1 MQVQG
6 ILRFGIPKRKPE
18 PKFGGRCS
26 LLETLGQ
33 EVKINSNRHAF
44 WQGLRDCS
52 PFVVIVVPFSALFG
66 MVATDAGLN
75 ILQVVAMSAI
85 VIAGSAQFTALSLLQ
100 EGAPVFV
107 VLLAALA
114 VNMRMAMYSAA
125 LVPHLGAAPMRLRM
139 LMAYVMIDQT
149 YAVSVQTFEAQP
161 EMPLGDKISYY
172 FGCVTAVCVPWYVCT
187 FLGALFGQYIP
198 ASLSP
203 DFAVPVCF
211 IALFAP
217 MLRSLPHLVAA
228 GVSVCAAVI
237 FSGLPWNFG
246 LIVAAVLAM
255 LAGAQAE
262 FWQRRAARDRLAN
275 EVVE

>member
-1 MQVQG
+1 MRLIANRQAYVQG
-6 ILRFGIPKRKPE
+6 MK
-18 PKFGGRCS
+18 
-26 LLETLGQ
+26 
-33 EVKINSNRHAF
+33 
-44 WQGLRDCS
+44 DCS
-52 PFVVIVVPFSALFG
+52 PFIVIVVPFSALFG

-107 VLLAALA
+107 VLLASLA

-125 LVPHLGAAPMRLRM
+125 LVPHLGGASLGLRM

-149 YAVSVQTFEAQP
+149 YAVSVQTYEANP
-161 EMPLGDKISYY
+161 AMPLDAKISYY
-172 FGCVTAVCVPWYVCT
+172 FGCITVVCLPWYVFT
-187 FLGALFGQYIP
+187 FLGALLGQAVP

-228 GVSVCAAVI
+228 GVSIAAAVV

-246 LIVAAVLAM
+246 LIVAALLAM
-255 LAGAQAE
+255 LAGAQVE
-262 FWQRRAARDRLAN
+262 FWQRRRAARVAQVTHD
-275 EVVE
+275 

>member
-1 MQVQG
+1 MQ
-6 ILRFGIPKRKPE
+6 
-18 PKFGGRCS
+18 
-26 LLETLGQ
+26 
-33 EVKINSNRHAF
+33 
-44 WQGLRDCS
+44 
-52 PFVVIVVPFSALFG
+52 PFIVIVVPFSALFG

-125 LVPHLGAAPMRLRM
+125 LVPHLGAASFRLRM

-149 YAVSVQTFEAQP
+149 YAVSVQTYEANP
-161 EMPLGDKISYY
+161 AMPLDEKVSYY
-172 FGCVTAVCVPWYVCT
+172 FGCITVVCLPWYICT
-187 FLGALFGQYIP
+187 FLGALLGQAVP

-217 MLRSLPHLVAA
+217 MLRSLPHLVTA
-228 GVSVCAAVI
+228 GVSIVAAVI

-246 LIVAAVLAM
+246 LIVAALLAL

-262 FWQRRAARDRLAN
+262 FWQRRRAARVAA
-275 EVVE
+275 

>member
-1 MQVQG
+1 M
-6 ILRFGIPKRKPE
+6 
-18 PKFGGRCS
+18 
-26 LLETLGQ
+26 
-33 EVKINSNRHAF
+33 KIVTNRSAF

-125 LVPHLGAAPMRLRM
+125 LVPHLGEAPMRLRM

-149 YAVSVQTFEAQP
+149 YAVSVQTFEARP
-161 EMPLGDKISYY
+161 EMPLEDKVSYY
-172 FGCVTAVCVPWYVCT
+172 FGCITVVCIPWYVCT
-187 FLGALFGQYIP
+187 FLGALLGQSIP

-228 GVSVCAAVI
+228 GVSTFAAVL

-262 FWQRRAARDRLAN
+262 FWQRRQVAKGKIASA

>member
-1 MQVQG
+1 M
-6 ILRFGIPKRKPE
+6 
-18 PKFGGRCS
+18 
-26 LLETLGQ
+26 
-33 EVKINSNRHAF
+33 KIIANRRAYF
-44 WQGLRDCS
+44 QGLRDCS
-52 PFVVIVVPFSALFG
+52 PFVVIVIPFSALFG

-107 VLLAALA
+107 VLLASLA

-125 LVPHLGAAPMRLRM
+125 LVPHIGGASLRLRM
-139 LMAYVMIDQT
+139 LMAYVMVDQT
-149 YAVSVQTFEAQP
+149 YAVSVQTFESNP
-161 EMPLGDKISYY
+161 SMPLDEKVSYY
-172 FGCVTAVCVPWYVCT
+172 FGCITIVCIPWYICT
-187 FLGALFGQYIP
+187 FLGALLGQFIP
-198 ASLSP
+198 AALSP

-217 MLRSLPHLVAA
+217 MLRSVPHLVAA
-228 GVSVCAAVI
+228 GVSIVAAVL

-255 LAGAQAE
+255 LAGAQVE
-262 FWQRRAARDRLAN
+262 FWQRRRRVRTQVAGA
-275 EVVE
+275 

>member
-1 MQVQG
+1 VG
-6 ILRFGIPKRKPE
+6 II
-18 PKFGGRCS
+18 
-26 LLETLGQ
+26 
-33 EVKINSNRHAF
+33 SNRQAF

-52 PFVVIVVPFSALFG
+52 PFIIIVVPFSALFG
-66 MVATDAGLN
+66 MVATDAGLD

-125 LVPHLGAAPMRLRM
+125 LVPHLGKASLRLRM
-139 LMAYVMIDQT
+139 LMAYVMVDQV
-149 YAVSVQTFEAQP
+149 YAVSVQTFEKHP
-161 EMPLGDKISYY
+161 KMPLGDKISYY
-172 FGCVTAVCVPWYVCT
+172 FGCIAIVCIPWYICT
-187 FLGALFGQYIP
+187 FLGAVLGKSIP

-217 MLRSLPHLVAA
+217 MLRSLPHIVAA
-228 GVSVCAAVI
+228 GVSIFAAAG
-237 FSGLPWNFG
+237 FAWLPWNFG

-262 FWQRRAARDRLAN
+262 FWQRRQAQPSGDGT
-275 EVVE
+275 

>member
-1 MQVQG
+1 MKLV
-6 ILRFGIPKRKPE
+6 
-18 PKFGGRCS
+18 
-26 LLETLGQ
+26 
-33 EVKINSNRHAF
+33 SNRRAF
-44 WQGLRDCS
+44 LQGLRDCS

-100 EGAPVFV
+100 EGAPVLV
-107 VLLAALA
+107 VLLASLA

-125 LVPHLGAAPMRLRM
+125 LVPHLGAAPLGLRA
-139 LMAYVMIDQT
+139 LMAYVMVDQT
-149 YAVSVQTFEAQP
+149 YAVSVQTFEANP
-161 EMPLGDKISYY
+161 AMPLEEKVSYY
-172 FGCVTAVCVPWYVCT
+172 FGCITVVCIPWYICT
-187 FLGALFGQYIP
+187 FLGALLGQFIP

-228 GVSVCAAVI
+228 GVSIAAAVV
-237 FSGLPWNFG
+237 FAGVPWNFG
-246 LIVAAVLAM
+246 LIIAAVLAM
-255 LAGAQAE
+255 LAGAQVE
-262 FWQRRAARDRLAN
+262 FWQRRRKLRAMAGGA
-275 EVVE
+275 

>member
-1 MQVQG
+1 M
-6 ILRFGIPKRKPE
+6 
-18 PKFGGRCS
+18 
-26 LLETLGQ
+26 
-33 EVKINSNRHAF
+33 KIIADRRAF

-66 MVATDAGLN
+66 MVATDAGLD

-100 EGAPVFV
+100 DGAPVFV
-107 VLLAALA
+107 VLLASLA

-125 LVPHLGAAPMRLRM
+125 LVPHIGGASLRLRM
-139 LMAYVMIDQT
+139 VMAYVMVDQT
-149 YAVSVQTFEAQP
+149 FAVSVQTFEANPQ
-161 EMPLGDKISYY
+161 MPLADKISYY
-172 FGCVTAVCVPWYVCT
+172 FGCITIVCIPWYVCT
-187 FLGALFGQYIP
+187 FLGALLGKSIP

-217 MLRSLPHLVAA
+217 MLRSLPHIVAA
-228 GVSVCAAVI
+228 GVSIVAAIAFAWV
-237 FSGLPWNFG
+237 PWNFG
-246 LIVAAVLAM
+246 LIIAAILAM

-262 FWQRRAARDRLAN
+262 FWQKRQAVRAEAAK
-275 EVVE
+275 

>member
-1 MQVQG
+1 MKPVTNRRAYVQG
-6 ILRFGIPKRKPE
+6 MK
-18 PKFGGRCS
+18 
-26 LLETLGQ
+26 
-33 EVKINSNRHAF
+33 
-44 WQGLRDCS
+44 DCS
-52 PFVVIVVPFSALFG
+52 PFIVIVVPFSALFG

-125 LVPHLGAAPMRLRM
+125 LVPHLGAASFRLRM

-149 YAVSVQTFEAQP
+149 YAVSVQTYEANP
-161 EMPLGDKISYY
+161 AMPLDEKVSYY
-172 FGCVTAVCVPWYVCT
+172 FGCITVVCLPWYICT
-187 FLGALFGQYIP
+187 FLGALLGQAVP

-217 MLRSLPHLVAA
+217 MLRSLPHLVTA
-228 GVSVCAAVI
+228 GVSIVAAVI

-246 LIVAAVLAM
+246 LIVAALLAL

-262 FWQRRAARDRLAN
+262 FWQRRRAARVAA
-275 EVVE
+275 